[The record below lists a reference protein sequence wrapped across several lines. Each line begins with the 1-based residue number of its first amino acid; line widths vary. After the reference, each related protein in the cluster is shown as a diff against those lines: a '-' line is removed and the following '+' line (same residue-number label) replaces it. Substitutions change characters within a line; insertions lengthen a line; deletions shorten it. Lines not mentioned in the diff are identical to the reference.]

1 MVLIYELTQ
10 IRGRGPRILWP
21 LHEQFV
27 PHDSASI
34 QGLAFAG
41 AGHDMLVA
49 VSDEGELSG
58 SDADSASVDIRL
70 SLPGPKPNCL
80 AGNARIEHVGK
91 YQSCMVSK

>member
-27 PHDSASI
+27 PHHEASI
-34 QGLAFAG
+34 QGLGFAV

-58 SDADSASVDIRL
+58 SDADTASVDIRL

-80 AGNARIEHVGK
+80 AGAFA
-91 YQSCMVSK
+91 YTPSCAHQNCR

>member
-1 MVLIYELTQ
+1 M
-10 IRGRGPRILWP
+10 
-21 LHEQFV
+21 

-58 SDADSASVDIRL
+58 SDADTASVDIRL

-80 AGNARIEHVGK
+80 AGACGYNRPCAHQYVGK
-91 YQSCMVSK
+91 SQSCMVSKYTFNLDTGGHD